1 MFVSE
6 FAIVVVHECNTDA
19 TSHSTMAV
27 SDVMLLVSDPKISG
41 TSVVLPAESTSA
53 TAPITL
59 SWNTLNP
66 RRCFFLRRM
75 PAKPIWSA
83 TSVPAP
89 VFGVAFHKSSS
100 SFPRFHR
107 ASNHA
112 RT

>member
-1 MFVSE
+1 
-6 FAIVVVHECNTDA
+6 
-19 TSHSTMAV
+19 MAV

-75 PAKPIWSA
+75 PAKPIWSV

-89 VFGVAFHKSSS
+89 LCDMFHAIVSHYVFRAFM
-100 SFPRFHR
+100 
-107 ASNHA
+107 
-112 RT
+112 